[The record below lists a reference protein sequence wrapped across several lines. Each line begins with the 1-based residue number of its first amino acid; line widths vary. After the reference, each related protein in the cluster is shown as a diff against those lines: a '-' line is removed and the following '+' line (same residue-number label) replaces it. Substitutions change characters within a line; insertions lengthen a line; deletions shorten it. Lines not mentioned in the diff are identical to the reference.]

1 MGVRITWSATVSA
14 SRSSGSAVDPIT
26 NFGCMVTG
34 RLLGLGGNNDILLKS
49 DATLCVV
56 PRATPSDW
64 RAFGSW
70 SPEWL
75 RGAGVGRCPILLLAG
90 PCVALRAFATG

>member
-1 MGVRITWSATVSA
+1 VRITWSVTVSA

-34 RLLGLGGNNDILLKS
+34 RLLGLGGNNEILLKS
-49 DATLCVV
+49 DATLCVG
-56 PRATPSDW
+56 PRAAPSDW

-70 SPEWL
+70 SPERL
-75 RGAGVGRCPILLLAG
+75 RGAGVGRCAILLLAG